1 MEIFMHALSVASL
14 ALCLSVTGVFAASA
28 QSPLPAGKPAGISQ
42 AQMVSTSSLLIVG
55 GIAAFAGVFAVIA
68 DNQGNTNAPVSTS
81 TAP

>member
-42 AQMVSTSSLLIVG
+42 AQMVSTSSLIIVG
-55 GIAAFAGVFAVIA
+55 GVAAFAGAFANIA
-68 DNQGNTNAPVSTS
+68 DSQGNTNAPVSTS
-81 TAP
+81 TSP

>member
-1 MEIFMHALSVASL
+1 
-14 ALCLSVTGVFAASA
+14 
-28 QSPLPAGKPAGISQ
+28 
-42 AQMVSTSSLLIVG
+42 LLIVG